1 MAPSGLDS
9 NLTKE
14 SQGMSQTTL
23 SALFWRRATTVLATT
38 AIAGLALTGCAPGS
52 ATDGNTDANVSTE
65 LTSEEVVLTIA
76 DETGFPLTDE
86 LAKEFTAQYPN
97 ITFNITRDT
106 FANLTAAA
114 PKLLASDTPPDLIR
128 LPTIG
133 DTVKDGLI
141 ANLDPW
147 AAAYGWDKW
156 SAAQLA
162 PMRVDE
168 NNVRGSGKLYQ
179 LGLGYS
185 VTGIYMNLKLA
196 NQLGITSTPESIG
209 ELEAAFEKA
218 KAAGILPIMAGD
230 KDGVVNFVV
239 QAAMN
244 QYADPKEMMDWILNV
259 PGATYDTPGNVEGA
273 NLIRKW
279 ADNGYF
285 PSDINAIDYPSFVTR
300 FQEGEGL
307 FTFNGNWAAADTQAK
322 MGDDVT
328 FFLMPPAEKGGKH
341 VAMGAG
347 NSFSVAANSKHLNE
361 IIFFLNWIHTNDK
374 ARQIVTDITG
384 ASPGGDPAQSLPVVA
399 PGSLIERALEMSA
412 VIGADNGQVDFMANA
427 TAGIY
432 AGAIIP
438 ESQLLVTSKIT
449 GQDFVT
455 AVQKFYAKELGN

>member
-1 MAPSGLDS
+1 MTAALRKGGL
-9 NLTKE
+9 
-14 SQGMSQTTL
+14 G
-23 SALFWRRATTVLATT
+23 RRILTVLAT
-38 AIAGLALTGCAPGS
+38 ASAAALVLTGCAPGVTVDEPNAAPSESES
-52 ATDGNTDANVSTE
+52 AQGFQVSTE
-65 LTSEEVVLTIA
+65 LTSEPVVLTIA
-76 DETGFPLTDE
+76 DETGFPLTDI
-86 LAKEFTAQYPN
+86 LAEEFTAQYPN
-97 ITFNITRDT
+97 VTFNITRDT
-106 FANLTAAA
+106 FANLTANA
-114 PKLLASDTPPDLIR
+114 PKLLAGDNPPDLIR

-133 DTVKDGLI
+133 DTVKDGLL
-141 ANLDPW
+141 ADLDPFFD
-147 AAAYGWDKW
+147 AYGWDKW

-168 NNVRGSGKLYQ
+168 NNIRGSGKLYQ

-185 VTGIYMNLKLA
+185 ITGIYMNLTLA
-196 NQLGITSTPESIG
+196 DQLGITSTPKSVA
-209 ELEAAFEKA
+209 ELEEQMALA

-259 PGATYDTPGNVEGA
+259 PGATYDTPGNVKGA
-273 NLIRKW
+273 ELIRKW
-279 ADNGYF
+279 ADAGYF
-285 PSDINAIDYPSFVTR
+285 PTDINAIDYPSFVTR
-300 FQEGEGL
+300 FLEGEGL

-322 MGDDVT
+322 MGDGVT
-328 FFLMPPAEKGGKH
+328 FFLMPPAQEGGRH

-347 NSFSVAANSKHLNE
+347 NSFSVAANSKNLNE
-361 IIFFLNWIHTNDK
+361 IVFFLNWIHTNDK

-384 ASPGGDPAQSLPVVA
+384 ASPGGDPAQQLPSVE

-412 VIGADNGQVDFMANA
+412 IVGADDGQVDFMANA

-449 GQDFVT
+449 GQDFVS
-455 AVQKFYAKELGN
+455 ADQKFYAEELGR